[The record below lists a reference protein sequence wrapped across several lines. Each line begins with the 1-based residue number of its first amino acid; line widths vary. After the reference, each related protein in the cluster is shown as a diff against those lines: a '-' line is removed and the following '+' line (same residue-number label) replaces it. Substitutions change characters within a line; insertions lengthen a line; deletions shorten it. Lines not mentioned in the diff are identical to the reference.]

1 MTKKVIN
8 KKDIQSTETIK
19 GVYRRTMVFNENIML
34 CHFTLEK
41 DAEIPLHHHR
51 ESQVEYILHGRI
63 KFFTEDREL
72 IVKKGDSYIFEP
84 DERHGATILENSEVI
99 DIFNPARVDYR

>member
-41 DAEIPLHHHR
+41 DAEIPLHHHK
-51 ESQVEYILHGRI
+51 ESQVGYILHGRI
-63 KFFTEDREL
+63 KFFTEDKEL

-84 DERHGATILENSEVI
+84 DEKHGATILENSEVI

>member
-1 MTKKVIN
+1 MIKKVVN
-8 KKDIQSTETIK
+8 KENIQPTETLK

-34 CHFTLEK
+34 CHFTLKK
-41 DAEIPLHHHR
+41 DAEIPLHHHK
-51 ESQVEYILHGRI
+51 ESQVGYVLHGKI
-63 KFFTEDREL
+63 KFITEDGEL

-99 DIFNPARVDYR
+99 DIF